1 MWSGALITREVLPDD
16 QNVILTGFMG
26 VGKTTVGRQ
35 LAVLTERRFV
45 DADDLIVERAEMSIP
60 EIFATKGEAAFRA
73 LESEVCRDLATEQ
86 GLVIATGGGM
96 LVDPANRALLEK
108 TGLVVCLDAAPDVIR
123 ARLQESDDRPLV
135 ANWETLFEQRRAAYA
150 AIPAHVDTT
159 DKSPGEIAAEIIALA
174 GEHPHARRIPVTT
187 PTSSYEIVIESG
199 ALAALD
205 PAAWGLDKRCAVIT
219 NTTIAPLYGD
229 QLVARLPDAVLIT
242 MPDGEQYKTLE
253 TVAKLY
259 ADLVAAGLD
268 RGSTVVALGGG
279 VVGDTAGFAAATY
292 MRGVRLLQ
300 IPTSLLAMVDS
311 SVGGKV
317 GVDLAQGKNLVGA
330 FKQPDAVLIDPDVLK
345 TLPERE
351 WRCGAAEAIKHALIA
366 DPGLLDLIKPD
377 SDAVAMV
384 VRAVQVK
391 VNVVQHDPYEQNV
404 RAYLNLG
411 HTFAHAVE
419 QVSGYQWLHGE
430 AVGVGLVAAA
440 RLSSALG
447 MIDTALV
454 DQIEA
459 IVQRFGLPVRL
470 GDLDPESLYAAMF
483 TDKKWRSGHS
493 RFVLLEGFGK
503 PVIVE
508 DLPAEKVITV
518 LAGLRGASGDQHQ
531 RSSEQPAQPA

>member
-1 MWSGALITREVLPDD
+1 MDTHETIPDD

-35 LAVLTERRFV
+35 LAVQTERRFV

-60 EIFATKGEAAFRA
+60 EIFALRGEPAFRA
-73 LESEVCRDLATEQ
+73 LESEVCRDLATEK

-96 LVDPANRALLEK
+96 LVDPVNRRLLEK
-108 TGLVVCLDAAPDVIR
+108 TGMVVCLDAPPEIIR
-123 ARLQESDDRPLV
+123 ARLEQNDDRPLA

-150 AIPAHVDTT
+150 AISLHVDTT
-159 DKSPGEIAAEIIALA
+159 DKLPGEIAAEIIGLA
-174 GEHPHARRIPVTT
+174 SAQPHARRLPVIT
-187 PTSSYEIVIESG
+187 PTSRYEIVIKAG

-205 PAAWGLDKRCAVIT
+205 PVAWGLDQRCAVIT
-219 NTTIAPLYGD
+219 NTTIAPLYGEK
-229 QLVARLPDAVLIT
+229 LVARLPDAVLIT
-242 MPDGEQYKTLE
+242 MADGERYKTLD
-253 TVAKLY
+253 TVAQLY

-268 RGSTVVALGGG
+268 RASTVIALGGG

-292 MRGVRLLQ
+292 LRGVRLLQ

-317 GVDLAQGKNLVGA
+317 GVDLPQGKNLVGA
-330 FKQPDAVLIDPDVLK
+330 FKQPDAVLIDPDVLR

-366 DPGLLDLIKPD
+366 DPGLLDLMKPD
-377 SDAVAMV
+377 SDVAAMV
-384 VRAVQVK
+384 ARAVQVK
-391 VNVVQHDPYEQNV
+391 VNVVQRDPYEQNI

-440 RLSSALG
+440 RLSAALG
-447 MIDTALV
+447 MIDSGLA
-454 DQIEA
+454 DQVEA
-459 IVQRFGLPVRL
+459 IVQRFGLPTRL

-483 TDKKWRSGHS
+483 TDKKWQGGHS
-493 RFVLLEGFGK
+493 RFVLLEELGK

-508 DLPAEKVITV
+508 DVPAEQVVEV
-518 LAGLRGASGDQHQ
+518 LAELRGA
-531 RSSEQPAQPA
+531 